1 MYGSR
6 ETAYRDVEVLSSS
19 PERVILLLYDRLL
32 VSLKRGAHC
41 IRSKDVEGKHESLGR
56 AKDILYELMG
66 SLDHDRGGQLASR
79 LASLYAFWVREITE
93 AGRALDESRLTR
105 VSGMVAELHGSWTQA
120 VAAVE
125 RDETAVRDAGAAP

>member
-6 ETAYRDVEVLSSS
+6 ESVYRDVEVISSS

-41 IRSKDVEGKHESLGR
+41 IRVRDFEGKHESLER
-56 AKDILYELMG
+56 AKDILYELLG
-66 SLDHDRGGQLASR
+66 SLDHERGGQLASS
-79 LASLYAFWVREITE
+79 LASLYAFWVREISE
-93 AGRALDESRLTR
+93 AGRTLNEGRLAR
-105 VSGMVAELHGSWTQA
+105 VTGMVGEIHGSWTHA

-125 RDETAVRDAGAAP
+125 RGDIPASNAGTPA